1 MLKLT
6 GAQKGWFA
14 IVIALWIMALAAMI
28 FVLPKLSTGSAT
40 PAAAAPEG
48 AATGSLAETLQAM
61 EPTNSNEVV
70 AEMIDLRRVYGEEI
84 AAFVPVCSDEPQEL
98 IDAKLEAAGE
108 HADKVTFENGENY
121 MMVTKDPQAGVSIV
135 DAVPSDVLDLCN
147 GSYFDQFFSTDQ
159 GYPVHWDHEANIWRF
174 GFRAE

>member
-28 FVLPKLSTGSAT
+28 FVL
-40 PAAAAPEG
+40 
-48 AATGSLAETLQAM
+48 
-61 EPTNSNEVV
+61 
-70 AEMIDLRRVYGEEI
+70 RRVYGEEI
-84 AAFVPVCSDEPQEL
+84 TAFAPVCSDEPQEL

-121 MMVTKDPQAGVSIV
+121 MMVTKDPQAGVSFV
-135 DAVPSDVLDLCN
+135 DAIPSDVLDLCN
-147 GSYFDQFFSTDQ
+147 GNYFDQFFSTDQ
-159 GYPVHWDHEANIWRF
+159 GYPVHWDNENNIWRF
-174 GFRAE
+174 GFRAG